1 MANPNSSRSR
11 IEIVVRVATNHA
23 ASAAAKA

>member
-11 IEIVVRVATNHA
+11 MDIVVRVATNQA